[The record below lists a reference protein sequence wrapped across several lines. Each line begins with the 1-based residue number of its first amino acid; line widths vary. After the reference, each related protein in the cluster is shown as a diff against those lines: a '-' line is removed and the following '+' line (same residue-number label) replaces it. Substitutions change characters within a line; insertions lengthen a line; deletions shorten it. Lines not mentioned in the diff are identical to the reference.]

1 MHPINHLFED
11 IYRNYWGIAPAAERP
26 EARRRTTSVTRS
38 RVLWLRAERRR
49 D

>member
-1 MHPINHLFED
+1 MHPINQLFED

-26 EARRRTTSVTRS
+26 EPRRLVKPTARNRELLVRP
-38 RVLWLRAERRR
+38 ERRQ